1 MYLYKTL
8 VSFLV
13 ALSLIAG
20 CANAAQQPE
29 DIRNAC
35 DGLASATYGLKDLVL
50 SMNST
55 SKSGNMKDVYNQFDT
70 IFDQTLEEVGAM
82 SGSAVIQQQDSMQI
96 VYEAFSNFVESLFEL
111 MDALTQRAQTFV
123 NMDQYSKYGIPS
135 EIRALSGVVDSY
147 FFNLIA
153 IFPSNT
159 SYNPQASDQ
168 KGQVDNHFQ
177 QAIDAF
183 HAIQGNPQLT
193 VPL

>member
-96 VYEAFSNFVESLFEL
+96 VYEAFSNFLV
-111 MDALTQRAQTFV
+111 RAVTDTVTLQ
-123 NMDQYSKYGIPS
+123 
-135 EIRALSGVVDSY
+135 SY